1 MAGREGKTRLRRRMS
16 GSTRV
21 VQRPV
26 QLFSASSATSWASR
40 WLESWSS
47 VKAQKTLPR
56 RFVKFHC
63 ITRLS
68 VTMWFARGHRWLASG
83 SSSRCSPCHSASR
96 RLFSSSTA
104 YQHWSRPWRGEFWA
118 FLAWGSTTTSSIP
131 SCLLP
136 CQVHVTPSRIS
147 SHGSASSRTRRKL
160 RTRRLW

>member
-63 ITRLS
+63 ITTLS
-68 VTMWFARGHRWLASG
+68 VTMLFVRGHQRLPNG
-83 SSSRCSPCHSASR
+83 SFSSCLPCHSASR
-96 RLFSSSTA
+96 LLSFSSTA
-104 YQHWSRPWRGEFWA
+104 YQLWLRPWRGEFWA
-118 FLAWGSTTTSSIP
+118 FLVWGSMTTLSIL

-147 SHGSASSRTRRKL
+147 SLGSASSQTRRNL
-160 RTRRLW
+160 RTRQL